1 MVRSLND
8 TLSYIGVDDL
18 RIDLFESQY
27 PVPEGISYNSYVL
40 RAGKTAVFD
49 TVDASAAEQ
58 WKANLSEALAG
69 GTPDYLVIHHLEPD
83 HSGLIGWMLET
94 YPDMKAVLSVKAAQ
108 MLPQFLD
115 EGFSL
120 EGRLLTV
127 KDGDSLDLGGA
138 TLCFFTAPMVHW
150 PEVTVSLWQEEG
162 VLFSADAF
170 GKFGALSKCG
180 FRISDDA
187 DWTTQARRYYF
198 NIVGKYGGPVKA
210 LLSKLQGLDVKTIC
224 PLHGPVIDSGLE
236 GCLSLY
242 SGWSAYEPEEDGVL
256 VACASIHGGTMQAAE
271 RLCALLSERGAR
283 QVRLIDIC
291 RCDLSEAVSEAF
303 RYPAAVFAASSYDA
317 SLFTPMHDFLHRLST
332 KGYCRRRAG
341 IVENGSWA
349 PSAGRVIRQMLSE
362 MKDMELVEPVVTIR
376 SRMKPSD
383 ETALAAL
390 ADAILG

>member
-58 WKANLSEALAG
+58 WKTNLSEALAG

-94 YPDMKAVLSVKAAQ
+94 YPGVKAVLSVKAAQ

-150 PEVTVSLWQEEG
+150 PEVTVSLWQEKGLSDWKQDYAFPLVLTEG
-162 VLFSADAF
+162 TNQEGKRLTWYLNYAKEPQRCICPQGGTELFSGETYAP
-170 GKFGALSKCG
+170 GQEIL
-180 FRISDDA
+180 
-187 DWTTQARRYYF
+187 
-198 NIVGKYGGPVKA
+198 VG
-210 LLSKLQGLDVKTIC
+210 
-224 PLHGPVIDSGLE
+224 
-236 GCLSLY
+236 
-242 SGWSAYEPEEDGVL
+242 GW
-256 VACASIHGGTMQAAE
+256 
-271 RLCALLSERGAR
+271 
-283 QVRLIDIC
+283 
-291 RCDLSEAVSEAF
+291 DL
-303 RYPAAVFAASSYDA
+303 R
-317 SLFTPMHDFLHRLST
+317 
-332 KGYCRRRAG
+332 
-341 IVENGSWA
+341 IVES
-349 PSAGRVIRQMLSE
+349 
-362 MKDMELVEPVVTIR
+362 
-376 SRMKPSD
+376 
-383 ETALAAL
+383 
-390 ADAILG
+390 

>member
-1 MVRSLND
+1 M
-8 TLSYIGVDDL
+8 
-18 RIDLFESQY
+18 
-27 PVPEGISYNSYVL
+27 
-40 RAGKTAVFD
+40 
-49 TVDASAAEQ
+49 
-58 WKANLSEALAG
+58 
-69 GTPDYLVIHHLEPD
+69 
-83 HSGLIGWMLET
+83 
-94 YPDMKAVLSVKAAQ
+94 
-108 MLPQFLD
+108 
-115 EGFSL
+115 
-120 EGRLLTV
+120 
-127 KDGDSLDLGGA
+127 
-138 TLCFFTAPMVHW
+138 
-150 PEVTVSLWQEEG
+150 
-162 VLFSADAF
+162 
-170 GKFGALSKCG
+170 
-180 FRISDDA
+180 
-187 DWTTQARRYYF
+187 
-198 NIVGKYGGPVKA
+198 GKYGGPVKA
-210 LLSKLQGLDVKTIC
+210 LLAKLSGQTVKTIC

-291 RCDLSEAVSEAF
+291 RCDLSEAVAEAF

-362 MKDMELVEPVVTIR
+362 MKDMELVEPVVTIK

-390 ADAILG
+390 ADAIIG

>member
-49 TVDASAAEQ
+49 TVDASASEQ

-94 YPDMKAVLSVKAAQ
+94 YPGMKAVLSVKAAQ

-224 PLHGPVIDSGLE
+224 
-236 GCLSLY
+236 
-242 SGWSAYEPEEDGVL
+242 
-256 VACASIHGGTMQAAE
+256 
-271 RLCALLSERGAR
+271 
-283 QVRLIDIC
+283 
-291 RCDLSEAVSEAF
+291 
-303 RYPAAVFAASSYDA
+303 
-317 SLFTPMHDFLHRLST
+317 
-332 KGYCRRRAG
+332 
-341 IVENGSWA
+341 
-349 PSAGRVIRQMLSE
+349 
-362 MKDMELVEPVVTIR
+362 R
-376 SRMKPSD
+376 S
-383 ETALAAL
+383 
-390 ADAILG
+390 

>member
-1 MVRSLND
+1 M
-8 TLSYIGVDDL
+8 
-18 RIDLFESQY
+18 
-27 PVPEGISYNSYVL
+27 
-40 RAGKTAVFD
+40 
-49 TVDASAAEQ
+49 
-58 WKANLSEALAG
+58 
-69 GTPDYLVIHHLEPD
+69 
-83 HSGLIGWMLET
+83 
-94 YPDMKAVLSVKAAQ
+94 
-108 MLPQFLD
+108 
-115 EGFSL
+115 
-120 EGRLLTV
+120 
-127 KDGDSLDLGGA
+127 
-138 TLCFFTAPMVHW
+138 
-150 PEVTVSLWQEEG
+150 
-162 VLFSADAF
+162 
-170 GKFGALSKCG
+170 
-180 FRISDDA
+180 
-187 DWTTQARRYYF
+187 
-198 NIVGKYGGPVKA
+198 
-210 LLSKLQGLDVKTIC
+210 
-224 PLHGPVIDSGLE
+224 PVIDSGLE